1 MLFSVTAKEKVWGE
15 RRGSGNFDRQCGI
28 AAWVTGRK
36 LGFRHPL
43 LESSPSN
50 QLCKHLGLTSSGTI
64 IWEFAKKPEPVIQF
78 LFTPPSFPAT
88 GAPDFPNGPR
98 AGPAG
103 LGGVTGPE
111 LFLCGLMP
119 GGASLSPGF
128 YYRRC
133 RFQEGMPSLPAS
145 PSKFLCWLLLRIGI
159 TTIPWV
165 DGSQDASVPCEFLGT
180 REVPWGC
187 VYSRSAY
194 II

>member
-1 MLFSVTAKEKVWGE
+1 M
-15 RRGSGNFDRQCGI
+15 
-28 AAWVTGRK
+28 TGRK

-43 LESSPSN
+43 LERSPSN

-145 PSKFLCWLLLRIGI
+145 PSKFLCWLLLRTGI

-165 DGSQDASVPCEFLGT
+165 DVVPRMPLCPVSSWEHGKYHGAVCIHVVLTLYEMSRLLF
-180 REVPWGC
+180 C
-187 VYSRSAY
+187 VSSCHHL
-194 II
+194 